1 MVKIPDDERIFGA
14 DPSRV
19 NPVRGPRP
27 EPPEG
32 RRRGDSPR
40 GDEVTLSPKAQ
51 EFQRA
56 RELLREAPDVRE
68 DVVRRLRAAVESGAH
83 RVDPEAIAERMLAEG
98 LFQDLF
104 RDR

>member
-1 MVKIPDDERIFGA
+1 MVKIPDEERISGA
-14 DPSRV
+14 QPGRV
-19 NPVRGPRP
+19 NPAQGPRP
-27 EPPEG
+27 EAPE
-32 RRRGDSPR
+32 RQRRGSTPR

-56 RELLREAPDVRE
+56 RDLLSEAPDVRE
-68 DVVRRLRAAVESGAH
+68 EVVKRLRAAIQSGAY
-83 RVDPEAIAERMLAEG
+83 REDPEAIAERMLAEG

>member
-1 MVKIPDDERIFGA
+1 MVKIPDDERIYGA

-19 NPVRGPRP
+19 NPVRGTRP
-27 EPPEG
+27 EAPEG
-32 RRRGDSPR
+32 QRRGRAPR

-56 RELLREAPDVRE
+56 RELVSEAPDVRE
-68 DVVRRLRAAVESGAH
+68 DVVKRLKAAIESGAH